1 MIDNDTNQKAGP
13 SKSELK
19 RTAHA
24 QQALGERLARLA
36 TRQLRALELP
46 EALLEAIEEFHRLPK
61 SHLARRR
68 QLQFIGRLMRDIDQ
82 PAIEKQLQALEA
94 PAPSQPELTPA
105 EIWTENVLRE
115 GTSVVES
122 LLHLAPALD
131 RQKLRQLQRNASKAK
146 ENCRTEQ
153 NTAATAC
160 LYLRVSVSP
169 LNTGPAGPFCEEGG
183 TIRRRSRRFALAD

>member
-1 MIDNDTNQKAGP
+1 MIDNNRNKKAEP

-19 RTAHA
+19 RTAYA
-24 QQALGERLARLA
+24 QQALGEKLARLA

-46 EALLEAIEEFHRLPK
+46 EALLEAIEEFQRLPK

-94 PAPSQPELTPA
+94 PAPPQPELTPA
-105 EIWTENVLRE
+105 EIWTENMLRE

-131 RQKLRQLQRNASKAK
+131 RQKLRQLLRNASKAK
-146 ENCRTEQ
+146 E
-153 NTAATAC
+153 TAELNKIRQQLHAYISE
-160 LYLRVSVSP
+160 YL
-169 LNTGPAGPFCEEGG
+169 
-183 TIRRRSRRFALAD
+183 

>member
-1 MIDNDTNQKAGP
+1 MIENDTKQKAEL

-19 RTAHA
+19 RIAHA
-24 QQALGERLARLA
+24 QQALGERLTRLA
-36 TRQLRALELP
+36 VRQLKTLELP
-46 EALLEAIEEFHRLPK
+46 EALLGAVDEFHRLPK

-94 PAPSQPELTPA
+94 PTPSQPELTPA

-115 GTSVVES
+115 GISVVES

-131 RQKLRQLQRNASKAK
+131 RQKLRQLLRNASKAK
-146 ENCRTEQ
+146 E
-153 NTAATAC
+153 TAELNKIRQQLHTYISE
-160 LYLRVSVSP
+160 YL
-169 LNTGPAGPFCEEGG
+169 
-183 TIRRRSRRFALAD
+183 

>member
-1 MIDNDTNQKAGP
+1 MIDNNTNRKRGRVNQSSNGP
-13 SKSELK
+13 
-19 RTAHA
+19 RT
-24 QQALGERLARLA
+24 LNSIGGRLARLA

-94 PAPSQPELTPA
+94 PAPPQQELTPA

-131 RQKLRQLQRNASKAK
+131 RQKLRQLQRNASKARK
-146 ENCRTEQ
+146 LPNLTKYGSNCM
-153 NTAATAC
+153 

-183 TIRRRSRRFALAD
+183 TIREERRSL

>member
-1 MIDNDTNQKAGP
+1 MIENDTKQKAEL

-19 RTAHA
+19 RIAHA
-24 QQALGERLARLA
+24 QQALGERLTRLA
-36 TRQLRALELP
+36 VRQLKTLELP
-46 EALLEAIEEFHRLPK
+46 EALLGAVDEFHRLPK

-94 PAPSQPELTPA
+94 PAPPQPELTPA

-115 GTSVVES
+115 GISVVES

-131 RQKLRQLQRNASKAK
+131 RQKLRQLLRNASKAK
-146 ENCRTEQ
+146 E
-153 NTAATAC
+153 TAELNKIRQQLHTYISE
-160 LYLRVSVSP
+160 YL
-169 LNTGPAGPFCEEGG
+169 
-183 TIRRRSRRFALAD
+183 

>member
-1 MIDNDTNQKAGP
+1 MIENDTKQKAEL

-19 RTAHA
+19 RIAHA
-24 QQALGERLARLA
+24 QQALGERLTRLA
-36 TRQLRALELP
+36 VRQLKTLELP
-46 EALLEAIEEFHRLPK
+46 EALLGAVDEFHRLPK

-94 PAPSQPELTPA
+94 PTPSQPELTPA

-115 GTSVVES
+115 GISVVES

-131 RQKLRQLQRNASKAK
+131 RQKLRQLQRNAGKAK
-146 ENCRTEQ
+146 E
-153 NTAATAC
+153 TAELNKIRQQLLAYISE
-160 LYLRVSVSP
+160 YL
-169 LNTGPAGPFCEEGG
+169 
-183 TIRRRSRRFALAD
+183 

>member
-1 MIDNDTNQKAGP
+1 MIENDTKQKAEL

-19 RTAHA
+19 RIAHA
-24 QQALGERLARLA
+24 QQALGERLTRLA
-36 TRQLRALELP
+36 ARQLKTLELP
-46 EALLEAIEEFHRLPK
+46 EALLGAVDEFHRLPK

-94 PAPSQPELTPA
+94 PTPSQPELTPA

-115 GTSVVES
+115 GISVVES

-131 RQKLRQLQRNASKAK
+131 RQKLRQLLRNASKAK
-146 ENCRTEQ
+146 E
-153 NTAATAC
+153 TAELNKIRQQLHTYISE
-160 LYLRVSVSP
+160 YL
-169 LNTGPAGPFCEEGG
+169 
-183 TIRRRSRRFALAD
+183 

>member
-1 MIDNDTNQKAGP
+1 MIENDTNQKAEP

-24 QQALGERLARLA
+24 QQALGKRLTRLGI
-36 TRQLRALELP
+36 RQLKTLELP
-46 EALLEAIEEFHRLPK
+46 EALLGAVDEFHRLPK

-94 PAPSQPELTPA
+94 PNPSQPELTPA

-115 GTSVVES
+115 GISVVES

-131 RQKLRQLQRNASKAK
+131 RQKLRQLLRNASKAK
-146 ENCRTEQ
+146 E
-153 NTAATAC
+153 TAELNKIRQQLHAYISE
-160 LYLRVSVSP
+160 YL
-169 LNTGPAGPFCEEGG
+169 
-183 TIRRRSRRFALAD
+183 

>member
-1 MIDNDTNQKAGP
+1 MIENDTKQKAEL

-19 RTAHA
+19 RIAHA
-24 QQALGERLARLA
+24 QQALGERLTRLA
-36 TRQLRALELP
+36 ARQLKTLELP
-46 EALLEAIEEFHRLPK
+46 EALLGAVDEFHRLPK

-94 PAPSQPELTPA
+94 PTPSQPELTPA

-115 GTSVVES
+115 GISVVES

-131 RQKLRQLQRNASKAK
+131 RQKLRQLLRNASKAK
-146 ENCRTEQ
+146 E
-153 NTAATAC
+153 TAELNKIRQQLHAYISE
-160 LYLRVSVSP
+160 YL
-169 LNTGPAGPFCEEGG
+169 
-183 TIRRRSRRFALAD
+183 